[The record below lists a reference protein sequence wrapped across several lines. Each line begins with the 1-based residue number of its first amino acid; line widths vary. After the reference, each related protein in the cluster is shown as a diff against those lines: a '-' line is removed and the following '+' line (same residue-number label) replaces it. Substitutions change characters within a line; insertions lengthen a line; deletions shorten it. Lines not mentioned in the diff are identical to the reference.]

1 MDLQTLLS
9 TNLFPLRLRLSLS
22 LRLSDKAARRAVKHA
37 FDTMQRRA
45 PPPRL
50 ARLTDSSKGRQA
62 DSKHTTA
69 VAISSGALDS
79 RLSLKDGAHCVK
91 CASITR
97 SSSKHG

>member
-37 FDTMQRRA
+37 FDTMQRR
-45 PPPRL
+45 PPL